1 MVLAAARRRD
11 EGQALEPADLAR
23 RRGVSPGRLSPL
35 PLRSDLWPL
44 PNIEDSGTGWG
55 YQLEG
60 EIRLDVTQ
68 NWAVGAGVRYWYA
81 ETNGESD
88 FINLGVTTE
97 LQDFTSER
105 FGVFGNVTYRLNT
118 Y

>member
-1 MVLAAARRRD
+1 M
-11 EGQALEPADLAR
+11 
-23 RRGVSPGRLSPL
+23 
-35 PLRSDLWPL
+35 
-44 PNIEDSGTGWG
+44 
-55 YQLEG
+55 
-60 EIRLDVTQ
+60 TQ

-105 FGVFGNVTYRLNT
+105 FGVFGNVTYRFNT